1 MEENMWTKREM
12 DQNKSEEPMA
22 RESMPT
28 SSPKPS
34 GKLGY
39 IGESIFIKGEL
50 TGNEDLTIEGRVE
63 GKIELKDH
71 HLTIGGPGKV
81 NAEILAKS
89 VTITGEVVGN
99 VRADERIEISNH
111 GRLKGNIAS
120 PRITIADGAH
130 FKGSVDMDGKSSPA
144 VEPMKKEE
152 RSPAIKEA
160 GIK

>member
-1 MEENMWTKREM
+1 MWTKKEM
-12 DQNKSEEPMA
+12 DQNKLEDPMVREPM
-22 RESMPT
+22 PT
-28 SSPKPS
+28 NSPKPS

-71 HLTIGGPGKV
+71 HLTIGRPGKV
-81 NAEILAKS
+81 NAEIFAKS
-89 VTITGEVVGN
+89 VTITGEVIGN
-99 VRADERIEISNH
+99 VRADERIEISNQ
-111 GRLKGNIAS
+111 GRLKGDITS

-130 FKGSVDMDGKSSPA
+130 FKGSVDMDGKASSP
-144 VEPMKKEE
+144 VEPMKREE

>member
-1 MEENMWTKREM
+1 MWTKKEM
-12 DQNKSEEPMA
+12 DQNRPEEPVV
-22 RESMPT
+22 RESA
-28 SSPKPS
+28 SLNSPKS
-34 GKLGY
+34 SNRLGY

-63 GKIELKDH
+63 GKIDLKDH

-81 NAEILAKS
+81 NAEIFAKS

-99 VRADERIEISNH
+99 VKADERIEITNK

-120 PRITIADGAH
+120 PRITIADGAR
-130 FKGSVDMDGKSSPA
+130 FKGSVDMDGKPSPSL
-144 VEPMKKEE
+144 EPMKKEE
-152 RSPAIKEA
+152 KSPIAKEA

>member
-1 MEENMWTKREM
+1 MWTKKEM
-12 DQNKSEEPMA
+12 DQNKPEEPMI
-22 RESMPT
+22 RESAPSNSPRPT
-28 SSPKPS
+28 N
-34 GKLGY
+34 KLGY

-50 TGNEDLTIEGRVE
+50 TGNEDLTIEGKVE
-63 GKIELKDH
+63 GKIDLKDH

-81 NAEILAKS
+81 NAEIFAKS

-99 VRADERIEISNH
+99 VRADERIEITTK

-130 FKGSVDMDGKSSPA
+130 FKGSVDMDGKSSPPMEA
-144 VEPMKKEE
+144 VKKEE
-152 RSPAIKEA
+152 KAPITKEV